1 MVAGRADSRDE
12 TRDRWLMSS
21 LAQILEGQSVLIIE
35 STLPG
40 DTTIAEWRR
49 RRTRLEARPRRGR
62 RWLSVLAPEQLAA
75 PDRDLGHR
83 GTY

>member
-1 MVAGRADSRDE
+1 MVAGRADSRDK

-21 LAQILEGQSVLIIE
+21 LAQILEGQSVLVVE

-40 DTTIAEWRR
+40 DMTIAEWRR
-49 RRTRLEARPRRGR
+49 GRTRRDARPRRGR
-62 RWLSVLAPEQLAA
+62 RWLSVLASEVLAA

-83 GTY
+83 GAH